1 MRILPTT
8 FLCLAVSSCVMSD
21 LDPDADVEVH
31 GIVRAPDGAP
41 LARQRIALVKT
52 PDLGEVL
59 VGIVGGPATV
69 LACLGD
75 EPPAICQDAMVDQTG
90 EQGQYSFYLK
100 GHDTQGSAGTASYF
114 NLATH
119 MQASAGQIEG
129 PSLSQRF
136 LIQDELLTLP
146 QSRLWDPSISI
157 VSDVGSMQVSVAP
170 TDGRTFSLRFQ
181 ADSSIYGRAIWEV
194 PDYDGSSVDMRLLE
208 DNDAGILAASYA
220 NLALGSETLELHH
233 RSGTYA
239 QSALAGAPP
248 SRGASCFVRDVDG
261 GVHELVPCVL
271 TDGDLF
277 STLSR
282 VEADCEQTACEGA
295 KFRSAYLDLGSQRAI
310 DLIVARVGYS
320 DEVQV
325 ETSTDALAWTPL
337 KDPQTGWFAM
347 DAVDTMARYVRITGV
362 SGSIHLTELSV
373 W

>member
-31 GIVRAPDGAP
+31 GIVRAPDGTP
-41 LARQRIALVKT
+41 LAGQRIALMKT

-59 VGIVGGPATV
+59 VGILGGPATV

-75 EPPAICQDAMVDQTG
+75 DPPAICQDAMVDQTD
-90 EQGQYSFYLK
+90 EQGQYSFSLK
-100 GHDTQGSAGTASYF
+100 GYDTQGSAGTASYF

-119 MQASAGQIEG
+119 MQPFAGQVAG

-136 LIQDELLTLP
+136 LIQDELLILP
-146 QSRLWDPSISI
+146 QARLWDPSISV
-157 VSDVGSMQVSVAP
+157 VSDVSSLQMSVAP

-181 ADSSIYGRAIWEV
+181 ADSSLHGRAIWEV
-194 PDYDGSSVDMRLLE
+194 PDYDGTSVDMRLLE
-208 DNDAGILAASYA
+208 DKDVGVLAASYA
-220 NLALGSETLELHH
+220 NLALGSETLELHY

-239 QSALAGAPP
+239 QRALAGAPP
-248 SRGASCFVRDVDG
+248 SRGTSCFARDVDG
-261 GVHELVPCVL
+261 GIHELVPCVL

-277 STLSR
+277 STLSQ
-282 VEADCEQTACEGA
+282 VDADCEQAACEGA
-295 KFRSAYLDLGSQRAI
+295 KFRSAYLDLGLQRAI
-310 DLIVARVGYS
+310 DFIVVRVGHS

-325 ETSTDALAWTPL
+325 ETSVDALTWTPV

-347 DAVDTMARYVRITGV
+347 DAVDTTARYVRLTGV
-362 SGSIHLTELSV
+362 SGAIHLTELSV